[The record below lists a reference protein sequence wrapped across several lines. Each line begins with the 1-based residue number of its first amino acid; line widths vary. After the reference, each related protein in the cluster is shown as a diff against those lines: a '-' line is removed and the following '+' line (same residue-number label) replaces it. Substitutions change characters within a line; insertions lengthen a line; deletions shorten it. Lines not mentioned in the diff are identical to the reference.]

1 MIEADAIDG
10 FKSLSLDSDKPKEGL
25 LAELEQAQN
34 AVETA
39 LINSFDTP
47 RVMLVILKLVNATNA
62 FLLENKNF
70 NLAEVE
76 AIARWITKI
85 VGIFGLDALAEPPY
99 NGIGWV
105 SAIGANVDPETAVQP
120 YAAALERVKE
130 DIKALNLTGG
140 EAIPDLLAYD
150 PTSDYKAAVES
161 SSRNIERLSLPYL
174 RGVSRLRDELRRLV
188 SSQAPDT
195 KKALL
200 ALTDRIRDQDLTNLG
215 VYLDDRPDNQPSLI
229 KFIPA
234 AELIAAREEKAAQA
248 AEKARKKEEARL
260 AKEKADQEARE
271 KAKIPPEELFKGDER
286 YSAWDEQGLPTK
298 LKDGSEVTKNQVKQ
312 LKKLWDKQKKA
323 HEDLKAKGG
332 L

>member
-1 MIEADAIDG
+1 
-10 FKSLSLDSDKPKEGL
+10 
-25 LAELEQAQN
+25 
-34 AVETA
+34 
-39 LINSFDTP
+39 
-47 RVMLVILKLVNATNA
+47 MLVILKLVNTTNS
-62 FLLENKNF
+62 FLKDNKDA

-85 VGIFGLDALAEPPY
+85 IGIFGLDPLAEPPY
-99 NGIGWV
+99 EGLGWA
-105 SAIGANVDPETAVQP
+105 SAIAPDVDPETAVQP
-120 YAAALERVKE
+120 YVAVLTQVK
-130 DIKALNLTGG
+130 DNIKALALTNG
-140 EAIPDLLAYD
+140 EAFPDLLAYD
-150 PTSDYKAAVES
+150 PVADFKSAVES
-161 SSRNIERLSLPYL
+161 GSRDIEKLSLPYL
-174 RGVSRLRDELRRLV
+174 RAVSKLRDELRRIV
-188 SSQAPDT
+188 SSQATDT

-260 AKEKADQEARE
+260 AKLKADEEARE
-271 KAKIPPEELFKGDER
+271 KAKVAPEEMFKNDER

-298 LKDGSEVTKNQVKQ
+298 LKDGSDVPKSQQKT
-312 LKKLWDKQKKA
+312 LKKQWDRQKRA
-323 HEDLKAKGG
+323 HDDLKAKGG